1 MKYLLTLLLLSQAA
15 TSNAEVEYLNL
26 EMKRLPFQVDYFF
39 PGQTSWEHELSLNM
53 KLVLGRGWMESD
65 ITGQAYNSVFKAI
78 WWDYTAGFSII
89 DEVDFV
95 WDHKSHH
102 RLDTYADPFQVR
114 DSYGIRIN
122 FKK

>member
-1 MKYLLTLLLLSQAA
+1 MKYLLTLLLLVPAA

-26 EMKRLPFQVDYFF
+26 ELKKLPFQVDYFF
-39 PGQTSWEHELSLNM
+39 PDQTEWEYEISLNM
-53 KLVLGRGWMESD
+53 KLVMGRAWMESD
-65 ITGQAYNSVFKAI
+65 ITGQAYDSAFKAI
-78 WWDYTAGFSII
+78 WWDYTAGFKII
-89 DEVDFV
+89 EEIDLV

-102 RLDTYADPFQVR
+102 HLDQYVDPFQVR